1 MERAIDII
9 NKVMDEHRFRHK
21 RDVAE
26 YFGVTPQALSIW
38 IAKNQIPPKHLLKL
52 SQEKTKAIPININTD
67 SRAAKP
73 SSLEELQSVVNYLMR
88 ENISLKDELR
98 GLKEKN
104 NNNRSRETRG
114 GVFDRITADTLYI
127 SGRMSDGIITD
138 LDGKWE
144 DVMGYK
150 PDELKGLRYDGE
162 DLIHPEDLKKVKNIE
177 QNLKESTIISLTR
190 YSTIQRWKHGKTGEY
205 IMLSMVWDVNVEENI
220 GLVVCKPIDG
230 FISA

>member
-1 MERAIDII
+1 MENALEII
-9 NKVMDEHRFRHK
+9 NKVMDKHRFRHK

-52 SQEKTKAIPININTD
+52 SQEKTKDIPASYNTGGLSD
-67 SRAAKP
+67 KA
-73 SSLEELQSVVNYLMR
+73 SSPEEQQTIINYLMR
-88 ENISLKDELR
+88 ENISLKDELL
-98 GLKEKN
+98 GLKEKIKN
-104 NNNRSRETRG
+104 KSLKEHQG
-114 GVFDRITADTLYI
+114 GVFDRLTTDTLYI

-144 DVMGYK
+144 EVMGYK
-150 PDELKGLRYDGE
+150 HSELKGLQYDGE
-162 DLIHPEDLKKVKNIE
+162 QLIHPDDLEKVKNIE
-177 QNLKESTIISLTR
+177 KNLKESTTISLTR

-205 IMLSMVWDVNVEENI
+205 IMLSMVWDVNVEEDI
-220 GLVVCKPIDG
+220 GLIVCKPIDG